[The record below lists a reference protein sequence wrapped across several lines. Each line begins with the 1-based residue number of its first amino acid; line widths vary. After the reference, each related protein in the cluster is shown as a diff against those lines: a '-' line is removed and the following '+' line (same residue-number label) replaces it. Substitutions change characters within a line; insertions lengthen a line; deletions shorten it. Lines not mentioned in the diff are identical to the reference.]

1 MVSNTSLMSRLSVIL
16 IGTQILTLVSL
27 LALNISGKMLLSDSI
42 LPLMVLD

>member
-1 MVSNTSLMSRLSVIL
+1 
-16 IGTQILTLVSL
+16 LTLVSL